1 MGYFSR
7 RNDVAIV
14 AYGSQ
19 YSRGTFMTPT
29 ICLRAAS
36 IISFVFAAGH
46 IAGGL
51 KKWSP
56 MGTNSVLQS
65 MTTVRFETMGVSRSY
80 LDFFMGFGWSIGVAM
95 LLQAVLLWQLG
106 SLVTNNGI
114 LFRPMIAAFA
124 LASLA
129 TGIIAWRFI
138 FPVPALFSGG
148 LFIAL
153 ALAYISA

>member
-1 MGYFSR
+1 MGTLVTS
-7 RNDVAIV
+7 
-14 AYGSQ
+14 
-19 YSRGTFMTPT
+19 T

-46 IAGGL
+46 VAGGF

-56 MGTNSVLQS
+56 MGTNDVLQS

-106 SLVTNNGI
+106 SLATNNGTLI
-114 LFRPMIAAFA
+114 RPMIGALA
-124 LASLA
+124 LASFA

-138 FPVPALFSGG
+138 FPIPALFSGA

-153 ALAYISA
+153 ALAYISARA